1 MHNKFLNWQ
10 LSLKQ
15 EEETTTG
22 ASGEEIKRHNNCISE
37 GKASIKRK
45 IATFGLVQKQQ

>member
-15 EEETTTG
+15 EKETTTG
-22 ASGEEIKRHNNCISE
+22 APGGEIKLRNCNLE
-37 GKASIKRK
+37 GKA
-45 IATFGLVQKQQ
+45 

>member
-22 ASGEEIKRHNNCISE
+22 ASGGKSKLRNCNLE
-37 GKASIKRK
+37 GKA
-45 IATFGLVQKQQ
+45 